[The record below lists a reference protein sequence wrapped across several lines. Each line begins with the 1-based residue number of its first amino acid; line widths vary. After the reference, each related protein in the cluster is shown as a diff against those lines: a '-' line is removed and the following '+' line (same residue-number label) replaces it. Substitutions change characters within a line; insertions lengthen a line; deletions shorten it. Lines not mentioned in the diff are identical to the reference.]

1 MLTNFAIKWDNI
13 SVVPA
18 LLTLPNF
25 FSLSL
30 SPMQE
35 FGYRCCI
42 VLNIRITLDFNSRG
56 RNITVYRIQVIFLLL
71 SYNQDQTM
79 SSIKVEDQEHK
90 LWFLILIFNVSLL
103 CHVQRVWLVEIDQ
116 YQMFSASFKQ
126 GGKLSKICPQGRDK
140 RRKDTKKFLFRI
152 LSIVSQ
158 NAGS

>member
-103 CHVQRVWLVEIDQ
+103 CHVQIVWLVEIDQ
-116 YQMFSASFKQ
+116 YQMFSASFTQ
-126 GGKLSKICPQGRDK
+126 GGKLSKICPQGRVK
-140 RRKDTKKFLFRI
+140 R
-152 LSIVSQ
+152 
-158 NAGS
+158 

>member
-1 MLTNFAIKWDNI
+1 MMYDTSYDTSSDHLVACMMHDPDADTNKQGVSRSRIDTRHLTNFENKWDNI

-56 RNITVYRIQVIFLLL
+56 RNITVYRIQVIFPL
-71 SYNQDQTM
+71 
-79 SSIKVEDQEHK
+79 
-90 LWFLILIFNVSLL
+90 
-103 CHVQRVWLVEIDQ
+103 
-116 YQMFSASFKQ
+116 
-126 GGKLSKICPQGRDK
+126 
-140 RRKDTKKFLFRI
+140 
-152 LSIVSQ
+152 
-158 NAGS
+158 